1 MMKNRNLVLLTVVVF
16 VFLAAISMAGE
27 VLDGIAATI
36 DTRIILKSEVL
47 SQLQLA
53 IMEYKIERPDQSLM
67 DSLYREILQ
76 QMIDDKLILIEAE
89 RDTSI
94 KISNQDIVDALDN
107 HITRIKEQFPSEE
120 AFLAQ
125 LTAEGLTLKELRNRY
140 KDEVKNQLY
149 KENLLNRL
157 LSGVTISS
165 GEVKEFYNSHQDSL
179 PRRPAGIHL
188 AHILISTKPGQA
200 TRDSLLAYTQLL
212 LDKVKSGEDF
222 SLLASS
228 YSDDYSSE
236 NGGDLG
242 WFSRGDMVPEFED
255 AVFNLTPGQVSD
267 IVETQFGFHIIK
279 CTDKKGDRR
288 RASHILMKFTP
299 SDDDLRQSE
308 QLADSVYNLIKAG
321 EDFNRLARQFSDD
334 ETTAKTNG
342 DLGWYSTED
351 LFNECKQVVAEHQ
364 SGEYIKPVAS
374 QYGYHILNIIEKKSS
389 RLLDF
394 EQDYNDLEEIA
405 KRFKAQQQL
414 KEWIVQ
420 VREKYYIE
428 VK

>member
-1 MMKNRNLVLLTVVVF
+1 
-16 VFLAAISMAGE
+16 
-27 VLDGIAATI
+27 
-36 DTRIILKSEVL
+36 
-47 SQLQLA
+47 
-53 IMEYKIERPDQSLM
+53 
-67 DSLYREILQ
+67 
-76 QMIDDKLILIEAE
+76 
-89 RDTSI
+89 
-94 KISNQDIVDALDN
+94 
-107 HITRIKEQFPSEE
+107 
-120 AFLAQ
+120 
-125 LTAEGLTLKELRNRY
+125 
-140 KDEVKNQLY
+140 
-149 KENLLNRL
+149 
-157 LSGVTISS
+157 
-165 GEVKEFYNSHQDSL
+165 
-179 PRRPAGIHL
+179 
-188 AHILISTKPGQA
+188 LISTKPGQA

-342 DLGWYSTED
+342 DLGWYSAED
-351 LFNECKQVVAEHQ
+351 LFNEFKQVVAEHQ

>member
-1 MMKNRNLVLLTVVVF
+1 
-16 VFLAAISMAGE
+16 
-27 VLDGIAATI
+27 
-36 DTRIILKSEVL
+36 
-47 SQLQLA
+47 
-53 IMEYKIERPDQSLM
+53 M

-89 RDTSI
+89 KDTSI
-94 KISNQDIVDALDN
+94 KISKQDIVDALDN
-107 HITRIKEQFPSEE
+107 HISRIKEQFPSEE

-125 LTAEGLTLKELRNRY
+125 LTGEGLTLKELRNRY

-149 KENLLNRL
+149 KENLLNKL

-200 TRDSLLAYTQLL
+200 TRDSLLAFAQLL

-222 SLLASS
+222 SLLAST

-342 DLGWYSTED
+342 DLGWYSAED
-351 LFNECKQVVAEHQ
+351 LFNEFKQVVAEHQ

-389 RLLDF
+389 RPLDY

-420 VREKYYIE
+420 VRDKYYIE